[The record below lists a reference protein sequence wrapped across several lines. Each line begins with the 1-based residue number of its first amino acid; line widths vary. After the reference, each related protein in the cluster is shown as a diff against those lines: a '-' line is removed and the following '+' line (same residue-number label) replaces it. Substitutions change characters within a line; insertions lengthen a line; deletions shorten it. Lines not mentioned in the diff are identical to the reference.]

1 MTPFERQRASY
12 VHQDE
17 IDFAGLLTG
26 VDVGTIGFERQAVGE
41 VHQGNG
47 RWGGRYFADQ
57 TGHWGYSKVSVGV
70 GRLYLPASCSYSGV
84 QDIDRELS
92 ANMQS
97 APGLVAILAYD
108 GLCTFE
114 FGIAVEIFGLCRPE
128 FDFPWYEHRIVAVD
142 QGPMRAM
149 GGIQVL
155 ADGGM
160 ELLTEARTIIIP
172 GWRDRSAAVPEE
184 LLDALRRAHARG
196 ARLLSICSG
205 VFVLAATGLLDAHG
219 ATTHWRYT
227 DELAERFPN
236 ILVDP
241 DVLYVDSG
249 QLITSAGSAAGID
262 ACLHLV
268 ARDFGTQVA
277 NSVARRLVMSPQR
290 SGGQA
295 QFIPTP
301 VSPAPRSDLSRV
313 MQWARERL
321 HEPLEVRDLASEAAM
336 SERTFL
342 RRFSE
347 ASGQSPKTWLQHER
361 LGRARELLESTDQNT
376 EQIAQRCG
384 YRSVESFRVA
394 FRSVVGVPPSVYRER
409 FGHKSCI

>member
-1 MTPFERQRASY
+1 
-12 VHQDE
+12 
-17 IDFAGLLTG
+17 
-26 VDVGTIGFERQAVGE
+26 
-41 VHQGNG
+41 
-47 RWGGRYFADQ
+47 
-57 TGHWGYSKVSVGV
+57 
-70 GRLYLPASCSYSGV
+70 
-84 QDIDRELS
+84 
-92 ANMQS
+92 MQPT
-97 APGLVAILAYD
+97 PGLVAILAYD

-114 FGIAVEIFGLCRPE
+114 FGIAVEIFGLARPE
-128 FDFPWYEHRIVAVD
+128 FDFPWYSHQIAAVD

-155 ADGGM
+155 ADGGL
-160 ELLTEARTIIIP
+160 ELLEQARTIIIP
-172 GWRDRSAAVPEE
+172 GWRDRTAAVPDV
-184 LLDALRRAHARG
+184 LLAALRQAHARG

-205 VFVLAATGLLDAHG
+205 VFVLAATGLLDG
-219 ATTHWRYT
+219 RSATTHWRYT
-227 DELAERFPN
+227 HELAERFPN

-268 ARDFGTQVA
+268 TRDFGTQVA

-290 SGGQA
+290 TGGQA

-301 VSPAPRSDLSRV
+301 VSPTPRSDLSRV

-342 RRFSE
+342 RRFTE

-376 EQIAQRCG
+376 EQIALRCG

-409 FGHKSCI
+409 FGREIKAG

>member
-1 MTPFERQRASY
+1 
-12 VHQDE
+12 
-17 IDFAGLLTG
+17 
-26 VDVGTIGFERQAVGE
+26 
-41 VHQGNG
+41 
-47 RWGGRYFADQ
+47 
-57 TGHWGYSKVSVGV
+57 
-70 GRLYLPASCSYSGV
+70 
-84 QDIDRELS
+84 
-92 ANMQS
+92 
-97 APGLVAILAYD
+97 
-108 GLCTFE
+108 
-114 FGIAVEIFGLCRPE
+114 
-128 FDFPWYEHRIVAVD
+128 
-142 QGPMRAM
+142 MRAM

-160 ELLTEARTIIIP
+160 ELLADARTIIIP
-172 GWRDRSAAVPEE
+172 GWRDRSAAVPME
-184 LLDALRRAHARG
+184 LIAALRQAHARG

-205 VFVLAATGLLDAHG
+205 VFVLAATGLLDGHG

-227 DELAERFPN
+227 SELAERFPG

-277 NSVARRLVMSPQR
+277 NCVARRLVMSPQR

-342 RRFSE
+342 RRFTE
-347 ASGQSPKTWLQHER
+347 ASGQSPKSWLQHER
-361 LGRARELLESTDQNT
+361 LGRARELLESSDQNT
-376 EQIAQRCG
+376 EQIAERCG

-394 FRSVVGVPPSVYRER
+394 FRTVVGVPPSVYRER
-409 FGHKSCI
+409 FGRGGNAGF

>member
-1 MTPFERQRASY
+1 MHAS
-12 VHQDE
+12 
-17 IDFAGLLTG
+17 
-26 VDVGTIGFERQAVGE
+26 
-41 VHQGNG
+41 
-47 RWGGRYFADQ
+47 
-57 TGHWGYSKVSVGV
+57 
-70 GRLYLPASCSYSGV
+70 
-84 QDIDRELS
+84 
-92 ANMQS
+92 
-97 APGLVAILAYD
+97 PGLVVILAYD

-114 FGIAVEIFGLCRPE
+114 FGIAVEIFGLARPE
-128 FDFPWYEHRIVAVD
+128 FDFPWYSHRIAAVD

-155 ADGGM
+155 ADGGL
-160 ELLTEARTIIIP
+160 ELLEQARTVIIP
-172 GWRDRSAAVPEE
+172 GWRDRQAAVPEA
-184 LLDALRRAHARG
+184 LLTALRHAHARG

-205 VFVLAATGLLDAHG
+205 VFVLAATGLLDG
-219 ATTHWRYT
+219 RSATTHWRYT
-227 DELAERFPN
+227 AELAERYPN

-268 ARDFGTQVA
+268 TRDFGTQVA

-290 SGGQA
+290 TGGQA

-321 HEPLEVRDLASEAAM
+321 HEPLEVRDLASKAAM

-342 RRFSE
+342 RRFTE
-347 ASGQSPKTWLQHER
+347 ASGQSPKTWLQQER
-361 LGRARELLESTDQNT
+361 LGRARELLESTDQHT
-376 EQIAQRCG
+376 EQIAQHCG

-394 FRSVVGVPPSVYRER
+394 FRNVVGVPPSVYRER
-409 FGHKSCI
+409 FGRTRASGLAQ

>member
-1 MTPFERQRASY
+1 MHP
-12 VHQDE
+12 
-17 IDFAGLLTG
+17 
-26 VDVGTIGFERQAVGE
+26 
-41 VHQGNG
+41 N
-47 RWGGRYFADQ
+47 
-57 TGHWGYSKVSVGV
+57 
-70 GRLYLPASCSYSGV
+70 PAK
-84 QDIDRELS
+84 
-92 ANMQS
+92 
-97 APGLVAILAYD
+97 VAILAYD

-114 FGIAVEIFGLCRPE
+114 FGIAVEIFGLPRPE

-160 ELLTEARTIIIP
+160 ELLADARTIIIP
-172 GWRDRSAAVPEE
+172 GWRDRNATVPAE
-184 LLDALRRAHARG
+184 LIDALRQAHARG

-205 VFVLAATGLLDAHG
+205 VFVLAATGLLDGHG

-227 DELAERFPN
+227 SELAERFPG

-301 VSPAPRSDLSRV
+301 VSPTPRSDLSRV

-342 RRFSE
+342 RRFTE
-347 ASGQSPKTWLQHER
+347 ASGQSPKTWLQQQR
-361 LGRARELLESTDQNT
+361 LGRARELLESSDQNT
-376 EQIAQRCG
+376 EQIAERCG

-394 FRSVVGVPPSVYRER
+394 FRTVVGVPPSVYRER
-409 FGHKSCI
+409 FGRGGSAGF

>member
-1 MTPFERQRASY
+1 MHAS
-12 VHQDE
+12 
-17 IDFAGLLTG
+17 
-26 VDVGTIGFERQAVGE
+26 
-41 VHQGNG
+41 
-47 RWGGRYFADQ
+47 
-57 TGHWGYSKVSVGV
+57 
-70 GRLYLPASCSYSGV
+70 
-84 QDIDRELS
+84 
-92 ANMQS
+92 
-97 APGLVAILAYD
+97 PGLVVILAYD

-114 FGIAVEIFGLCRPE
+114 FGIAVEIFGLARPE
-128 FDFPWYEHRIVAVD
+128 FDFPWYSHRIAAVD

-155 ADGGM
+155 ADGGL
-160 ELLTEARTIIIP
+160 ELLEQARTVIIP
-172 GWRDRSAAVPEE
+172 GWRDRQAAVPEA
-184 LLDALRRAHARG
+184 LLTALRHAHARG

-205 VFVLAATGLLDAHG
+205 VFVLAATGLLDG
-219 ATTHWRYT
+219 RSATTHWRYT
-227 DELAERFPN
+227 AELAERYPN

-268 ARDFGTQVA
+268 TRDFGTQVA

-290 SGGQA
+290 TGGQA

-321 HEPLEVRDLASEAAM
+321 HEPLEVRDLASKAAM

-342 RRFSE
+342 RRFTE
-347 ASGQSPKTWLQHER
+347 ASGQSPKTWLQQER
-361 LGRARELLESTDQNT
+361 LGRARELLESTDQHT
-376 EQIAQRCG
+376 EQIAQHCG

-394 FRSVVGVPPSVYRER
+394 FRNVVGVPPSVYRER
-409 FGHKSCI
+409 FGRARASGLAQ

>member
-1 MTPFERQRASY
+1 
-12 VHQDE
+12 
-17 IDFAGLLTG
+17 
-26 VDVGTIGFERQAVGE
+26 
-41 VHQGNG
+41 
-47 RWGGRYFADQ
+47 
-57 TGHWGYSKVSVGV
+57 
-70 GRLYLPASCSYSGV
+70 
-84 QDIDRELS
+84 
-92 ANMQS
+92 MQPT
-97 APGLVAILAYD
+97 PGLVAILAYD

-114 FGIAVEIFGLCRPE
+114 FGIAVEIFGLARPE
-128 FDFPWYEHRIVAVD
+128 FEFPWYSHQIAAVD
-142 QGPMRAM
+142 PGPMRAM

-155 ADGGM
+155 ADGGL
-160 ELLTEARTIIIP
+160 ELLEQARTIIIP
-172 GWRDRSAAVPEE
+172 GWRDRSAAVPEA
-184 LLDALRRAHARG
+184 LLAALRQAHARG

-205 VFVLAATGLLDAHG
+205 VFVLAATGLLDG
-219 ATTHWRYT
+219 RSATTHWRYT
-227 DELAERFPN
+227 RELAERFPN

-290 SGGQA
+290 TGGQA

-301 VSPAPRSDLSRV
+301 VSPTPRSDLSRV

-342 RRFSE
+342 RRFTE

-376 EQIAQRCG
+376 EQVALRCG

-409 FGHKSCI
+409 FGRETRAIS